1 MPKAEFASS
10 NPRALIRRARLS
22 DATQIG
28 RLLYQLGYPVSARFV
43 HRKLTVLLND
53 EKEDLLVAE
62 RDDTRVIGFLAM
74 HCIPQIGVEGGFA
87 RISYLCVDKETRLKG
102 VGKKLEREACRLA
115 AERGCDRIELHCH
128 ARRTEAHGFYA
139 RQGYT
144 ESPKYFVKSAGYYAS
159 RGHPPRRIARHT
171 APHFRDRRR
180 AHRRTPA
187 QQRNRIAGLRA
198 KIEQEPR
205 QGDAH
210 MAFRAERASQ
220 PAHYVTRG
228 DLRGMHYIPHDSL
241 QGFLSFNAPSEE
253 GDGTGNVFHGDSREW
268 LGAFVLRQIER

>member
-28 RLLYQLGYPVSARFV
+28 RLLHQLGYPISARFV

-115 AERGCDRIELHCH
+115 AEEG
-128 ARRTEAHGFYA
+128 A
-139 RQGYT
+139 T
-144 ESPKYFVKSAGYYAS
+144 ESNYIATLGEPK
-159 RGHPPRRIARHT
+159 PT
-171 APHFRDRRR
+171 AF
-180 AHRRTPA
+180 T
-187 QQRNRIAGLRA
+187 RA
-198 KIEQEPR
+198 KATPNRPSISSR
-205 QGDAH
+205 
-210 MAFRAERASQ
+210 AFAVKRR
-220 PAHYVTRG
+220 
-228 DLRGMHYIPHDSL
+228 L
-241 QGFLSFNAPSEE
+241 
-253 GDGTGNVFHGDSREW
+253 
-268 LGAFVLRQIER
+268 